1 MLILGIVI
9 GFILGGNFGVLL
21 MAVVK
26 RSRN

>member
-9 GFILGGNFGVLL
+9 GFILGGNVGVLL

-26 RSRN
+26 RSKN

>member
-9 GFILGGNFGVLL
+9 GFILGGTFGVLL

-26 RSRN
+26 RSKN